1 MSIFNVSR
9 ALGIVA
15 AVTVVMGLRLTSAQE
30 ELKSL
35 PTASTSADENAA
47 VVSEKTDGE
56 PHAVVADE
64 HRVPVELAREQA
76 KLLHE
81 VTLATLHTMH
91 DRYFHADRA
100 VVPARAME
108 DVFEQLQQDRQI
120 MARWIS
126 ASMSPM
132 SIQHEPETEFE
143 KRAARLLAKGES
155 SVEVIE
161 GGYYR
166 RAGSVPMTGGC
177 VSCHAGFFTKTNASS
192 KFSGLV
198 ISIPVAGSDSTPA
211 TPETP

>member
-1 MSIFNVSR
+1 MSIFSVPRS
-9 ALGIVA
+9 LGILT
-15 AVTVVMGLRLTSAQE
+15 AVTVLLGFSLTSAQE
-30 ELKSL
+30 EVKPSSDSTT
-35 PTASTSADENAA
+35 PAEGNVTAVTEKA
-47 VVSEKTDGE
+47 VDK
-56 PHAVVADE
+56 PKPVVADE
-64 HRVPVELAREQA
+64 YRVPVELAREQA

-81 VTLATLHTMH
+81 MSLATLHTMH

-108 DVFEQLQQDRQI
+108 DVFEQLQRDRQV

-143 KRAARLLAKGES
+143 KRAARQLAKGEP

-161 GGYYR
+161 DGYYR
-166 RAGSVPMTGGC
+166 LAGSVPMTGGC
-177 VSCHAGFFTKTNASS
+177 VSCHAGFFTKTNASP

-198 ISIPVAGSDSTPA
+198 ISIPIASTDSAGA
-211 TPETP
+211 TP

>member
-1 MSIFNVSR
+1 MSIFNVIR

-15 AVTVVMGLRLTSAQE
+15 AVTVLLSFRMTSAQE
-30 ELKSL
+30 EVKPS
-35 PTASTSADENAA
+35 PSASTTDPKAA
-47 VVSEKTDGE
+47 VVSEKTDNE
-56 PHAVVADE
+56 PKAIVADE

-81 VTLATLHTMH
+81 MSLATLHTMH

-108 DVFEQLQQDRQI
+108 DVFEQLQRDRQV

-143 KRAARLLAKGES
+143 KRAARQLAKGES

-161 GGYYR
+161 DGYYR

-177 VSCHAGFFTKTNASS
+177 VSCHAGFFAKTNASP

-198 ISIPVAGSDSTPA
+198 ISIPIASSDATPA
-211 TPETP
+211 TR